1 MLDLGG
7 SEFYLPVRALPKR
20 ELELL
25 STQLFD
31 EWERY
36 ADTALS
42 LRDYSL
48 FLQVDEGS
56 INGKGAI
63 AASLVAL
70 YAGISS
76 YGGFMS
82 GIDTITQQVRSI
94 TTFLADHA
102 PHRYSCDDRKATIK
116 KRGGVPSAIQRLF
129 VQVQKG
135 ELTPEE
141 ATIRAQ
147 LLIGDEAATSP
158 GFFESLVDAL
168 VNCPRFHQQA
178 GLLFGDELELDEQ
191 VAEVPAKPKATRPRP
206 PLAPPLSFRVEVWR
220 ESKRD
225 ERQIRTVRLR
235 GGA

>member
-1 MLDLGG
+1 MLHLGS
-7 SEFYLPVRALPKR
+7 SEFYLPVRALPRR

-31 EWERY
+31 EWERH

-82 GIDTITQQVRSI
+82 GVDTITQQVKSI
-94 TTFLADHA
+94 TQFLADHA
-102 PHRYSCDDRKATIK
+102 PYKYSCDDRKATVNK
-116 KRGGVPSAIQRLF
+116 KGGVPSAIRRLF

-141 ATIRAQ
+141 ATVRAER
-147 LLIGDEAATSP
+147 LIGLEAATAP
-158 GFFESLVDAL
+158 GFLESLVEAL
-168 VNCPRFHQQA
+168 HNCPRFHEQSA
-178 GLLFGDELELDEQ
+178 LLFEDEPESYEEIAD
-191 VAEVPAKPKATRPRP
+191 APSKPTSPRPRP

-220 ESKRD
+220 ESKDD
-225 ERQIRTVRLR
+225 ERRIRTVRLR